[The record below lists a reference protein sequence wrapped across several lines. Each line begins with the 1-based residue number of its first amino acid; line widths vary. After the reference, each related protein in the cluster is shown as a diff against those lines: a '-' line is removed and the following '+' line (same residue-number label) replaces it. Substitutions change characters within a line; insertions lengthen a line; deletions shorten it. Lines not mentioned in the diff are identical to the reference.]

1 MAFRPIVVVPHKALA
16 IRAKEI
22 QEITDAIRTLAHDMA
37 DTMYR
42 APGVGLAA
50 NQVGVPV
57 RLIVVDVDYAYQ
69 EPKDKRKNPI
79 FIINPRICA
88 SDGTCTREEG
98 CLSLPELS
106 VEIARGESVR
116 VEGIDLKG
124 NPLVI
129 EAGDMLA
136 RALQHE
142 IDHLEGVTILDYAS
156 SLKKSLYKRKL
167 KKLGGRSA

>member
-1 MAFRPIVVVPHKALA
+1 MPVRSIVVVPHAALSTK
-16 IRAKEI
+16 AKEI
-22 QEITDAIRTLAHDMA
+22 QEITDTIRALARDMA

-57 RLIVVDVDYAYQ
+57 QLIVVDVAYAYQ

-79 FIINPRICA
+79 FIINPRICDF
-88 SDGTCTREEG
+88 DGDCTREEG
-98 CLSLPELS
+98 CLSLPEFTI
-106 VEIARGESVR
+106 EIARSEVVR
-116 VEGIDLKG
+116 VEGIDLQG

-129 EAGDMLA
+129 DADDILA

-156 SLKKSLYKRKL
+156 SLKKGLYKRKL
-167 KKLGGRSA
+167 RKMAGRSA